1 MPSPFSS
8 ETSTLDRRQMLAGGG
23 LLAATAFAGGT
34 AAAQQHVHSDPN
46 HPDLVAAALH
56 CVNTGRACLDHCFE
70 QFKQGDTTLA
80 ECVKP
85 VQELVIMCQA
95 IAAMAAYGSPHLKG
109 VAEVTKAV
117 CKDCEAECRKHDNH
131 MACQI
136 CADSCAPCMAECDR
150 ILDA

>member
-1 MPSPFSS
+1 MTVQQFETLQADIKEAMKAREKERLTVLRGLHS
-8 ETSTLDRRQMLAGGG
+8 ELKNISTNAGKE
-23 LLAATAFAGGT
+23 LTEEDF
-34 AAAQQHVHSDPN
+34 
-46 HPDLVAAALH
+46 VAVVSKAIKQRKDS
-56 CVNTGRACLDHCFE
+56 VE